1 MRGHLAVGLAAVALF
16 AAAPAGAVVP
26 SGNVLVNP
34 GAEAGPGAAD
44 SGTQLPL
51 PGWTVESTF
60 TAVQYGTPAFLTAA
74 DGAAVGGG
82 VNFFAGGPGGATSA
96 ATQVVDVSGAAA
108 EIDAGKVGATLSA
121 LLGGYSSQTDHAA
134 VTATFLNAG
143 GAAAGAVALPTV
155 TSTDRNLATALI
167 ARTASAAVPAGTR
180 QISVRIDAIRDDGSY
195 NDAYIDNVS
204 LVLGAGGG
212 GPVFHKTVVV
222 KAISGKVRVRRP
234 GSNDFVDLTGSE
246 GIPLGSTVDTLAGV
260 VELTSVPKAGGKPQA
275 GSVLRGRLQGHAAR
289 LGHEPRADR
298 AAGLVPRRRPQRRG
312 DEEEAAPPLGGRQ
325 GLVPHGRQ
333 VQLGHR
339 PRHEVARQG
348 QLRRH
353 PDPRRPGHGHGP
365 RQGAREDREGL
376 GGQELPGEAV
386 GATASPEHRA

>member
-1 MRGHLAVGLAAVALF
+1 M
-16 AAAPAGAVVP
+16 P
-26 SGNVLVNP
+26 SGNLLVNP
-34 GAEAGPGAAD
+34 GAEAGPGPRTPRAAPPAGLD
-44 SGTQLPL
+44 GRVDLHRRAVRGARLPHRRRRC
-51 PGWTVESTF
+51 
-60 TAVQYGTPAFLTAA
+60 
-74 DGAAVGGG
+74 
-82 VNFFAGGPGGATSA
+82 GPGRWRQLLRGRAGRGGERGDAGRRRVGRRRGDRCRQGRRRRSPRCSA
-96 ATQVVDVSGAAA
+96 ATRRRP
-108 EIDAGKVGATLSA
+108 T
-121 LLGGYSSQTDHAA
+121 TRA

-143 GAAAGAVALPTV
+143 GAPAGAVALPTV
-155 TSTDRNLATALI
+155 TPTDRNPTTALV

-222 KAISGKVRVRRP
+222 KAVSGKVRVRRP

-246 GIPLGSTVDTLAGV
+246 RIPLGSTVDTLAGV

-275 GSVLRGRLQGHAAR
+275 GRFYEGVFKVAQPG
-289 LGHEPRADR
+289 LGHGPRADR
-298 AAGLVPRRRPQRRG
+298 GAGLVPRRRAQRRG
-312 DEEEAAPPLGGRQ
+312 DQEEAAPPVGRRQ

-353 PDPRRPGHGHGP
+353 PDPRRPGHGHGS
-365 RQGAREDREGL
+365 RRGAREDRGGL
-376 GGQELPGEAV
+376 GGQELPGEAP
-386 GATASPEHRA
+386 ALSHTRSFRRRLMARAGSSSRVNLRTR